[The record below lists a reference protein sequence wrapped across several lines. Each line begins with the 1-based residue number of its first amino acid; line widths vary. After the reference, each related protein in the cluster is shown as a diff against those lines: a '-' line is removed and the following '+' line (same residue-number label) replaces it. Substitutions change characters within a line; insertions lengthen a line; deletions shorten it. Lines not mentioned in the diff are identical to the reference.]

1 MVTRWQGWLAAIIV
15 TLVTVTLVTLDLTD
29 DGFRR
34 WWVRHALTTD
44 TVSGVLVLLVTL
56 LVVDQLVRR
65 QQISDRSR
73 AVAAQAAI
81 MLSQATRSA
90 TAMSSMLAGTGE
102 RGDAADEVRTY
113 MIILLV
119 GAPVLIDARVSRNF
133 LELAQ
138 HLGGEMAHL
147 LATTGQTPGATAA
160 TSSARLDDAI
170 RQLRAAAA
178 PLLALLTPA
187 ERTAASTD
195 DSV

>member
-15 TLVTVTLVTLDLTD
+15 TLVTATLVTLDLTD

-138 HLGGEMAHL
+138 HLGGEMARL

-160 TSSARLDDAI
+160 TSSARLDDAV

-195 DSV
+195 DSA

>member
-15 TLVTVTLVTLDLTD
+15 TLVTATLVTLDLTD

-113 MIILLV
+113 MIVLLV

-138 HLGGEMAHL
+138 HLGGEMARL
-147 LATTGQTPGATAA
+147 LATTGQTAGATAA